1 VRARPNFDR
10 ENAMSFER
18 VPIRQKQAVKD
29 YFLNLHESEKK

>member
-10 ENAMSFER
+10 ENSMSSGR